1 MAAYIRSDNLHK
13 TDKSDAR
20 ALADMGID
28 RLAKASRSLHSHKP
42 REWLS
47 HTPYLRARQTL
58 RLRCRVCAVCT
69 HAIAAVIESI
79 RHPSTSRPHQ
89 SKSRKLQSMSYNRQK
104 MENALLALIGALEF
118 EDGRFWKGYDFDLL
132 NSLHEQ
138 GLISQPWGKAKSA
151 YLTPE
156 GLEKAKALAEEMFG
170 EKANS

>member
-1 MAAYIRSDNLHK
+1 MTVVASCNLHPHQP
-13 TDKSDAR
+13 R
-20 ALADMGID
+20 A
-28 RLAKASRSLHSHKP
+28 
-42 REWLS
+42 WLRY
-47 HTPYLRARQTL
+47 TPYLRATQTL
-58 RLRCRVCAVCT
+58 RLMCRVCAVRT
-69 HAIAAVIESI
+69 HAVGAVTESAL
-79 RHPSTSRPHQ
+79 HPSTFHPHQ
-89 SKSRKLQSMSYNRQK
+89 SKSKKPQPMPYNRQK

-170 EKANS
+170 GESDL